1 LLTWCYYRIPAEDI
15 EAVFDQDPQRVCIL
29 QGPVAVNHAKV
40 KDEPIK
46 DILGNITSALVDKLV
61 GRVYGGDSSK
71 IPTIDYVGA
80 KPDAVPQLETLA
92 GSQLTWSRALL
103 TSPTIVQGTSNP
115 IRRLLAPRRGQKVVV
130 SPTSITITVYSVAH
144 TVLTRM
150 ASK

>member
-1 LLTWCYYRIPAEDI
+1 MLTWCYYRIPAEDI

-29 QGPVAVNHAKV
+29 QGPVAVKHAKV

-80 KPDAVPQLETLA
+80 KPYAVPQLSGVAIAEARGQVTYTLGSTLPEASLWLETLA
-92 GSQLTWSRALL
+92 GSQLT
-103 TSPTIVQGTSNP
+103 
-115 IRRLLAPRRGQKVVV
+115 
-130 SPTSITITVYSVAH
+130 
-144 TVLTRM
+144 
-150 ASK
+150 